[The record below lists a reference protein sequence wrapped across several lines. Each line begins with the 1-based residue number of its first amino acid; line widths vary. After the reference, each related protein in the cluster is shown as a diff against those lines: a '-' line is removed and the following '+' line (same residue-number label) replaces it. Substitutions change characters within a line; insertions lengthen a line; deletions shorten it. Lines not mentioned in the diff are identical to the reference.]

1 MSTSFLEA
9 VRPVQFNLGRVIVAF
24 SPAFLVP
31 MAWAWAEDHERLLT
45 IWAACFVFTL
55 LTGATPGNDMNLSLQ
70 RVEKG
75 QECAAQFVQAN

>member
-31 MAWAWAEDHERLLT
+31 MAWAWHLDNPALVWVWLQSMALTAGAGLL
-45 IWAACFVFTL
+45 IWLATARFHRELMARDGFL
-55 LTGATPGNDMNLSLQ
+55 LINL
-70 RVEKG
+70 V
-75 QECAAQFVQAN
+75 